1 LIFDGEPNATRSELG
16 RTAHKLDEAARG
28 FSFRLDGP
36 LDMRMGGEGPSAADV
51 VAHADERDLAR
62 IIATLGEERFARP
75 VARAIVAARSAAPIE
90 TTRALKVAIRET
102 GGTAAP
108 LPEFVARTLFA
119 QLFRVGLFHTPAAA
133 IDYIKYPCT
142 VSGKRF
148 IEASGFKPMF
158 TLEETFASVR

>member
-1 LIFDGEPNATRSELG
+1 
-16 RTAHKLDEAARG
+16 
-28 FSFRLDGP
+28 
-36 LDMRMGGEGPSAADV
+36 
-51 VAHADERDLAR
+51 
-62 IIATLGEERFARP
+62 
-75 VARAIVAARSAAPIE
+75 
-90 TTRALKVAIRET
+90 VAIRET

-148 IEASGFKPMF
+148 LEATGFKPMF
-158 TLEETFASVR
+158 SLEETFASVREAG